1 MLTLTE
7 NPVKTWHAA
16 TENNVHQPQ
25 TTILSQINMENV
37 PAKFIWNNK
46 MDDSTKKSQVFH
58 QLPGQIIRTSDTD
71 TGPARFRLSIT
82 KSSTIPL
89 ADQVCCSLP
98 KKCDEKNDI
107 LWPLQGCVVKNSL
120 KKNGGLKTYVTISDH
135 YKD

>member
-1 MLTLTE
+1 
-7 NPVKTWHAA
+7 
-16 TENNVHQPQ
+16 
-25 TTILSQINMENV
+25 MENV

-89 ADQVCCSLP
+89 ADQDSVVHCRKNVT
-98 KKCDEKNDI
+98 KKMTFYD
-107 LWPLQGCVVKNSL
+107 P
-120 KKNGGLKTYVTISDH
+120 
-135 YKD
+135 YKDVWWKTH